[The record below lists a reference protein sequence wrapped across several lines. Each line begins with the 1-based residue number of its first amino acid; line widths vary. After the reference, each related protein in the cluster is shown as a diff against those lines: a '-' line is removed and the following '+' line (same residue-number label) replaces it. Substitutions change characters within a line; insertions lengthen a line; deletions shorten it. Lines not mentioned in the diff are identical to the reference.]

1 MKGEWEPEKEPPLGP
16 DEFDYDIG
24 ESSKDSAIISVD
36 REPEEV
42 QDVDA
47 SMVTIVTTIP
57 TESTRK
63 ASFSRK
69 ASGDHG
75 AGGSGD
81 GSGKK
86 TPAGEAIDETGDG
99 DVDAGQ
105 EGEELQISFWLKI
118 LHWLTLLCWFIE
130 SCVISA
136 TAKLNHVS
144 RDYRYVSRRLAVEK
158 RALKLLFEMEESEGV
173 NYDSEWKRTTLEKIS
188 RATVPRSSSSDS
200 MRKMKRDL
208 TTKKTEFTKSE
219 ALKKMDRDM
228 AEEEEEEDHSE
239 ESTFL
244 NSNAFVRLFR
254 SLFYTIVS
262 QSELVCYAMVI
273 FNQLMN
279 ASILSLPLPIMVFLW
294 GCMSVPRPSKTFWI
308 SLITYTEAVVVA
320 KYIFNFSVWP
330 WIDYSEWSPKVV
342 KGDTQHKNEDIIN
355 THVDLALLLFLFFHR
370 FMLKSLG
377 LWDID
382 ESHDRLRVT
391 SFEKSEKNDAKV
403 NGIPIENITSGSKRY
418 PRDSPATKVTRRT
431 KVSTRDPV
439 TDEIT
444 VDGMNQASTSRGPDP
459 INTDMENG
467 SGSSSLTT
475 RSADESASE
484 VVCEE
489 KMGRFMKMT
498 NAVADTAVESVKP
511 VRRFYHRLLHPPF
524 RISHDYYTLMFTMDF
539 VNFFIVVFAFNEFGS
554 STGENITKY
563 FEDNKVPIPFLV
575 MVMAQ
580 FLGMIIDR
588 ALYLRKNIKI
598 RLYFHIVLVCIVH
611 TWLFFFLPRVT
622 EKKFTELRRPKYWY
636 ICKCVY
642 LLLSAVQ
649 IKGGYPTRILGNT
662 FTKKYS
668 YFNLYLFKG
677 YMLVPFLYDMRLIM
691 DWIWTDTSLELD
703 EWSIMEDIFKNLFQR
718 KCEVAFQES
727 FPQFRG
733 SPRQLYTKYMMGGA
747 YLIMIIG
754 AIWFPLV
761 LFAVGGTVGKPNR
774 PTDVS
779 VDFEISGYVPIA
791 KLSATNVANAFL
803 SNEEYERMQ
812 NQFRNRKE
820 ANEFLSGYSN
830 LDTSVVMLNGNSTPV
845 WSISPPSKMALLE
858 DLEQNRTLDLR
869 ISWKISRHK
878 DKSQTMDMDVY
889 KNYEIPLNNETKV
902 SLARM
907 LRGDSS
913 DPVILERVYPNFL
926 RVPEKGEAEVITQ
939 LSNGKYIQDMRNI
952 SIRLNNGSDDSIFW
966 FELHEPQC
974 GDTSVDPYA
983 DFFRSAG
990 DSSCYY
996 VVVMLINEK
1005 VFPGALQVVSGYG

>member
-1 MKGEWEPEKEPPLGP
+1 MSQLLKGELEPEKEPPLGP
-16 DEFDYDIG
+16 DEFDMDIG

-36 REPEEV
+36 REEEEI

-57 TESTRK
+57 TESTQK
-63 ASFSRK
+63 PSGSRK
-69 ASGDHG
+69 VSREEGES
-75 AGGSGD
+75 GGSGD
-81 GSGKK
+81 GSDKK
-86 TPAGEAIDETGDG
+86 SEGVDGTGEDAEGDG
-99 DVDAGQ
+99 RDN
-105 EGEELQISFWLKI
+105 QISIWVKVI
-118 LHWLTLLCWFIE
+118 HWFTIMCWFIE

-158 RALKLLFEMEESEGV
+158 RALKLLFEMEETGGI

-200 MRKMKRDL
+200 MKKMKRDL
-208 TTKKTEFTKSE
+208 SAKKVEQSKTDV
-219 ALKKMDRDM
+219 KKVDYPK
-228 AEEEEEEDHSE
+228 EEDEEDDSE
-239 ESTFL
+239 SSTFL

-262 QSELVCYAMVI
+262 QSEIVCYAMVI
-273 FNQLMN
+273 LNQLIN
-279 ASILSLPLPIMVFLW
+279 ASMLSLPLPIMVFLW

-330 WIDYSEWSPKVV
+330 WIDYSKWSPQVV
-342 KGDTQHKNEDIIN
+342 KGEGQNTNEEIIS

-382 ESHDRLRVT
+382 ESHERDKVSASL
-391 SFEKSEKNDAKV
+391 EKSLEEETKGKGV
-403 NGIPIENITSGSKRY
+403 YNITSQSKRF
-418 PRDSPATKVTRRT
+418 PRNGTTKSRISRRAR
-431 KVSTRDPV
+431 VSTHDPV
-439 TDEIT
+439 VTNIT
-444 VDGMNQASTSRGPDP
+444 SDDL
-459 INTDMENG
+459 INETK
-467 SGSSSLTT
+467 SGSS
-475 RSADESASE
+475 DEATSGSSTGKSASAE
-484 VVCEE
+484 VSVSDHACEE
-489 KMGRFMKMT
+489 RMGRIAKMSY
-498 NAVADTAVESVKP
+498 AVRDTAVESVKP
-511 VRRFYHRLLHPPF
+511 VRKFYHRLLHPPF
-524 RISHDYYTLMFTMDF
+524 RISHDYYSFMFAMDF
-539 VNFFIVVFAFNEFGS
+539 FNFFIVVFAFNEFGS

-563 FEDNKVPIPFLV
+563 FEDNKVPIPFLI

-598 RLYFHIVLVCIVH
+598 RLYFHVALVVIVH
-611 TWLFFFLPRVT
+611 TWLFFFLPSVT

-636 ICKCVY
+636 IFKCVY

-703 EWSIMEDIFKNLFQR
+703 EWSVMEDIFKNLFQR
-718 KCEVAFQES
+718 KCEVAFQET

-747 YLIMIIG
+747 YLIMIVG

-791 KLSATNVANAFL
+791 KLSATNVNSEYL
-803 SNEEYERMQ
+803 SDKQYGDMILKYH
-812 NQFRNRKE
+812 NRKD
-820 ANEFLSGYSN
+820 ANEFLGGYGAQ
-830 LDTSVVMLNGNSTPV
+830 DTSVVRLNGNSTPV
-845 WSISPPSKMALLE
+845 WSISPPSRLALLD
-858 DLEQNRTLDLR
+858 DLQANKPLDLR
-869 ISWKISRHK
+869 VSWKISRHK

-889 KNYEIPLNNETKV
+889 KNYESSLTNDTKDA
-902 SLARM
+902 LARV
-907 LRGDSS
+907 LSGDS
-913 DPVILERVYPNFL
+913 DEEVVLKAVFPNFL
-926 RVPEKGEAEVITQ
+926 RVPEKGEAEVINQ
-939 LSNGKYIQDMRNI
+939 LNLGEEPFRNI
-952 SIRLNNGSDDSIFW
+952 SISLKSGGSNVTTDSTLW
-966 FELHEPQC
+966 FELYDSAC
-974 GDTSVDPYA
+974 DSSIDPYK
-983 DFFRSAG
+983 DFYRNG
-990 DSSCYY
+990 PYDDSCNYLIT
-996 VVVMLINEK
+996 MLINEK